1 MTLKEEIQKDIT
13 GCTLRYFHTVDL
25 YFRDFVYGDT
35 YYTCLPDV
43 VERYIL
49 VNNLDWAIDHRIT
62 GIIDL
67 VEVVSRLYEVFIK
80 ADIYFQ
86 RHNSDNGR
94 ERKNYLMKSLR
105 KATGRLLDEQYNKHN
120 LLCQDLEDQE
130 TSGCRF
136 VSIYAHEGQVLDRI
150 SWSRWRE
157 DQGAIHENDLR
168 RQRLEVHMNTLNDQE
183 KTVIEL
189 LLEGKSRNEICEA
202 MQIDCKRLRK
212 VTYSL
217 KTKFRNRSPESMDT
231 DNMALN

>member
-13 GCTLRYFHTVDL
+13 CCTYRYFQAVDL
-25 YFRDFVYGDT
+25 YFRDYIYGDP
-35 YYTCLPDV
+35 YYTGLADV
-43 VERYIL
+43 VVRYVL
-49 VNNLDWAIDHRIT
+49 LNNLDWAIDHRIT

-67 VEVVSRLYEVFIK
+67 VELVSRHYEVFIK
-80 ADIYFQ
+80 ADIYF
-86 RHNSDNGR
+86 RRRNSDIGR

-130 TSGCRF
+130 ASGYKF
-136 VSIYAHEGQVLDRI
+136 VSIYAHEGQVLDRV
-150 SWSRWRE
+150 SWNRWRE
-157 DQGAIHENDLR
+157 DQAKVKNNSLI
-168 RQRLEVHMNTLNDQE
+168 RQRIEVHMNVLNDQE

-189 LLEGKSRNEICEA
+189 LLDGKSRTEICEA

-217 KTKFRNRSPESMDT
+217 KTKIRNRSTESTDT
-231 DNMALN
+231 DNMAFN